1 MVEGIEMGTPE
12 EIEKLRQEKL
22 ARIVIDQ
29 VDSRGRKI
37 HDVYATGDEF
47 VIYST
52 GEFGSIKKIRVL
64 IETINPDDRTP
75 VDNFQTVKWEFD
87 KLKAVSDKCRN
98 PSYAARVAQALVQ
111 AILGNPDDSKAIL
124 TKIHDD
130 IEEDYKELVFGKLY
144 YLSGTYLIAVIMC
157 SLGLYLHLYQPELI
171 VKQTPIL
178 YELTLVCSLATLGG
192 IISVSRNINTINVDK
207 GLGKKPYFIY
217 GIERNI
223 FSVVGG
229 IFIFFLIKS
238 NLLFGFVNG
247 LDDHFYGFLIF
258 GFLAGFSETLIPN
271 ALRSLEERA
280 NNESNN

>member
-1 MVEGIEMGTPE
+1 MVEGIDMSTPE
-12 EIEKLRQEKL
+12 EIEKIRKEKL
-22 ARIVIDQ
+22 TKIVIGQ

-37 HDVYATGDEF
+37 YDVYATGDEF

-52 GEFGSIKKIRVL
+52 GEFGSIKKIRIL

-87 KLKAVSDKCRN
+87 RLKAVSDKCKN
-98 PSYAARVAQALVQ
+98 LSYAARVAQALVQ
-111 AILGNPDDSKAIL
+111 AITGYSDESRAIL
-124 TKIHDD
+124 SEIYDN

-157 SLGLYLHLYQPELI
+157 SLGLYLYVCQPELM
-171 VKQTPIL
+171 VKHTPVL

-207 GLGKKPYFIY
+207 GLGKWPYFIY

-247 LDDHFYGFLIF
+247 LDNHFYGLLIF

-271 ALRSLEERA
+271 ALRNLEEQA
-280 NNESNN
+280 NKPV